1 MFLRWLNSVNRGHF
15 ANSVTKVD
23 MESGETVAWRGDNFS
38 HPAEAI
44 FIPNPNPASEDD
56 GIILSAVTDVR
67 DDVKDFLL
75 FLGRML

>member
-1 MFLRWLNSVNRGHF
+1 MQRPDGQVTGASFKSREMSFDVKMANEKSQLELFTERNSPG
-15 ANSVTKVD
+15 
-23 MESGETVAWRGDNFS
+23 
-38 HPAEAI
+38 I
-44 FIPNPNPASEDD
+44 EDD